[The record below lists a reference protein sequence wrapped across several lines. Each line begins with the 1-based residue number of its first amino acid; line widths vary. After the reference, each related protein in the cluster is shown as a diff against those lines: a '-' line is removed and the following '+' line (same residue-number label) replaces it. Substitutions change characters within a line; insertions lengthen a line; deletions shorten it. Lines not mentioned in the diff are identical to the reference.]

1 MQGGEKRGLFLD
13 LFELRAVDQLLEP
26 FAGLEQDAHIGDA
39 AGGDRLGLFGAFA
52 RNTDTEGA
60 VMVVLEW
67 TPSRPSRSIPLGT
80 PLKGEEKCL

>member
-39 AGGDRLGLFGAFA
+39 AGGDRLGLFCAFA

-60 VMVVLEW
+60 EIAQLQDLAVGQMNLFRIVRLLIF
-67 TPSRPSRSIPLGT
+67 PG
-80 PLKGEEKCL
+80 